1 MADSIMQDERACFVT
16 GTPYGIDLHHIYFGN
31 PRRRISDE
39 NGFTVYL
46 RHDIHMALHDR
57 RRPWDNL
64 DATLKVACQME
75 FERRGHT
82 REEFIALI
90 GRSYL

>member
-1 MADSIMQDERACFVT
+1 MAKSIMQTERVCYIT
-16 GTPYGIDLHHIYFGN
+16 GTTQDIDLHHIYFGN

-46 RHDIHMALHDR
+46 RHDIHMALHDH
-57 RRPWDNL
+57 RRPFQAL
-64 DATLKVACQME
+64 DHTLKMACQRK
-75 FERRGHT
+75 FEEMGHT
-82 REEFIALI
+82 REEFMRLI